1 MKVKRKRGKM
11 LRSAAILFSVVI
23 FVATLSGCGGAASA
37 VPAQQSSPSL
47 TPTPSTGSITINSL
61 SPNTA
66 TAASADLTIIIT
78 GTNLDLLHTGS
89 PQETRTLAM
98 WSAPGSQTS
107 LTVTVVSSTQV
118 TAVVPSALLATQ
130 TSAQISVQKWFKA
143 DDAPFAVS
151 NSLVFTVTT
160 DPTPSVIP
168 AADTLGAGGTRQF
181 VALGFGNDS
190 AVSWSVEEGT
200 TGGTITPNG
209 IYTAPDHA
217 GTFHVVAQSS
227 PAPGSTVT
235 ALVTVTS
242 SGFVPTGSMHAARTG
257 HTATLLKDGKVLIVG
272 GGDATA
278 ELYDPASG
286 TFSLTGPPLEGRLHA
301 TATLLSDG
309 RVLIAGGLGLTAGLD
324 GHLLLLSTA
333 EIFDPET
340 GTFSSTGTMVQ
351 ARQQH
356 TATLLADSRVLIA
369 GGYRGN
375 ICFTASAE
383 LFDPVTR
390 TFSSTGSMLSERVGH
405 TTSLLASGEVLV
417 AGGSNG
423 CAPDSSDDPPWDP
436 LFAEM
441 YEPNTGG
448 FQEAGNMSTTRIH
461 HVAVHLPTGKVL
473 VLGGIPLLQNLHEQ
487 PPNPSYAELYDPVAH
502 VFSPITGLTI
512 SQTGYTAT
520 LMPSGM
526 ILIVGGGDASGTTT
540 EVQLLDPASG
550 VLTLTGA
557 LDTARGG
564 HTATLLQDGRVLVT
578 GGTDAQGNALATAE
592 LYK

>member
-1 MKVKRKRGKM
+1 M
-11 LRSAAILFSVVI
+11 LRLAAILFSVVI
-23 FVATLSGCGGAASA
+23 FVATLSGCGGGDSA
-37 VPAQQSSPSL
+37 VPPQHSSPSP
-47 TPTPSTGSITINSL
+47 TPTPSTRSITINSL
-61 SPNTA
+61 SPTTA
-66 TAASADLTIIIT
+66 SAGSADLTMIIT

-89 PQETRTLAM
+89 PQETRTLAI

-118 TAVVPSALLATQ
+118 TAVVPSALLAMR

-160 DPTPSVIP
+160 GPIPLVIP

-181 VALGFGNDS
+181 VASGFGNDS
-190 AVSWSVEEGT
+190 AVTWSVEEGT
-200 TGGTITPNG
+200 IGGTITPNG

-227 PAPGSTVT
+227 SALDSTVT

-278 ELYDPASG
+278 ELYDPASA
-286 TFSLTGPPLEGRLHA
+286 TFTLTGPPLEGRLHA

-356 TATLLADSRVLIA
+356 TATLLADSRVLIT
-369 GGYRGN
+369 GGYRGD

-390 TFSSTGSMLSERVGH
+390 TFSSTGSMRSERVGH
-405 TTSLLASGEVLV
+405 TASLLASGEVLV

-473 VLGGIPLLQNLHEQ
+473 VLGGIPQVQNLQEQ

-512 SQTGYTAT
+512 SQTGFTAT

-526 ILIVGGGDASGTTT
+526 ILIVGGRDASGTTA

-578 GGTDAQGNALATAE
+578 GGADAQGNALATAE

>member
-1 MKVKRKRGKM
+1 M
-11 LRSAAILFSVVI
+11 LRSATILSILMALVL
-23 FVATLSGCGGAASA
+23 TLSGCGGGASA
-37 VPAQQSSPSL
+37 IPPQQPSQTP
-47 TPTPSTGSITINSL
+47 TPTPSSGSISITSI
-61 SPNTA
+61 SPNTT
-66 TAASADLTIIIT
+66 TAGSADLTLTIA
-78 GTNLDLLHTGS
+78 GTDLDLTHTGK
-89 PQETRTLAM
+89 PQNTHTFAI
-98 WSAPGSQTS
+98 WSVNSNQTS
-107 LTVTVVSSTQV
+107 LPMTVVSSTQI
-118 TAVVPSALLATQ
+118 TAVVPQALLATPVQ
-130 TSAQISVQKWFKA
+130 AQISIQKWFLA
-143 DDAPFAVS
+143 DDSPFVVS
-151 NSLVFTVTT
+151 NSLPFTVTT
-160 DPTPSVIP
+160 GPTPSVIP
-168 AADTLGAGGTRQF
+168 AADTLGVGGTRQF
-181 VALGFGNDS
+181 VASGFGTDS
-190 AVSWSVEEGT
+190 AVTWSVEEGT

-209 IYTAPDHA
+209 IYTAPDRA

-227 PAPGSTVT
+227 FAPDSTVT

-278 ELYDPASG
+278 ELFDPASG

-390 TFSSTGSMLSERVGH
+390 TFSSTGSMRSERVGH
-405 TTSLLASGEVLV
+405 TASLLASGEVLV

-473 VLGGIPLLQNLHEQ
+473 VLGGIPQVQNLQEQ

-512 SQTGYTAT
+512 SQTGYTGT

-526 ILIVGGGDASGTTT
+526 ILIVGGGDASGTTA
-540 EVQLLDPASG
+540 EVRLLDPASG

-578 GGTDAQGNALATAE
+578 GGTDASGNALATAE